1 MSALWRILL
10 VVVAFCLAET
20 RVWGFAVTPQPA
32 SGVFEFA
39 SLSSVGESTTATGYD
54 AIGQTLTRTYS
65 QNAVPVRTQTFT
77 WDALGRLVKLS
88 ERDAQQ
94 SGQDFTAVYDGLNR
108 RIRTQ
113 TEAVVNHV
121 PASSPTLATQS
132 DYDPLVEFLE
142 VGLAL
147 NGERTWK
154 IHGPDLSGGYGGM
167 QGIGGLEAT
176 IVERSGV
183 ATGLLSDRFG
193 HILAHLEGEGAA
205 TTVNWQPAK
214 LGGYG
219 ALPGSPLPKLA
230 IDADVA
236 TVTAW
241 RSRSADPTGLIYLGA
256 RYYDPETGRFLT
268 PDPAGHAAS
277 FSLYDYAGGDPVNF
291 LDPDGR
297 FATESGKEALDLGL
311 RAWDGIKELGL
322 IGSDMMGHTAAS
334 VFGYGDHYE
343 GSSQLYQNIAAH
355 PENYTEQGMRD
366 SILDGALAVERNLIT
381 LGLYDTIRGFE
392 HAAATGDYRDAQ
404 DASLAMLLLN
414 LGLRS
419 DPLVGRP
426 RPNGVPPSSNTET
439 PSAVVQD
446 VAAREGGWKP
456 TPFNPCFAPGTHV
469 LMADGST
476 KPIEEVEEGDEVL
489 AEDPGEE
496 GEPSAHRVTQ
506 VHKNWTLR
514 FIHVAVDE
522 DGDGSSDGEVKAT
535 GEHPFWTENR
545 GWVAAKDLVFGD
557 QLRDENGRSPR
568 VLSAESVPVTSVT
581 YNLSVEGVKTFFALA
596 GDTALLVHNT
606 DPIFPL
612 EVRPYSHFR
621 LYPGDNLVGHEM
633 LQNAWL
639 KANGYSAFKPQN
651 PSLALPTSFH
661 VSEVNPRQAAAGL
674 WDRTALTGQS
684 AYDNIRANIRV
695 LDNAGVPRDVI
706 AEQARAARSF
716 AKSLPCP

>member
-1 MSALWRILL
+1 
-10 VVVAFCLAET
+10 
-20 RVWGFAVTPQPA
+20 
-32 SGVFEFA
+32 
-39 SLSSVGESTTATGYD
+39 
-54 AIGQTLTRTYS
+54 
-65 QNAVPVRTQTFT
+65 
-77 WDALGRLVKLS
+77 
-88 ERDAQQ
+88 
-94 SGQDFTAVYDGLNR
+94 VYDGLNR

-113 TEAVVNHV
+113 TEAVVNHG

-142 VGLAL
+142 VGLGL

-193 HILAHLEGEGAA
+193 HILARLEGEGAA

-311 RAWDGIKELGL
+311 RAWGGIKELGL

-334 VFGYGDHYE
+334 LFGDGDHYE

-366 SILDGALAVERNLIT
+366 SILDGALAVERNIST

-426 RPNGVPPSSNTET
+426 SPNGVPPSSNTET

-446 VAAREGGWKP
+446 VAANAAGRTNGQLVQEIATRAEAWGARQGIP
-456 TPFNPCFAPGTHV
+456 AAGSGPVQGTLKHGYAQR
-469 LMADGST
+469 LLDRYQSMYGSRGLQTEVSYLNGQAVPYGT
-476 KPIEEVEEGDEVL
+476 KGSVRLDVY
-489 AEDPGEE
+489 
-496 GEPSAHRVTQ
+496 EPSTGSIWDYKFTPNPTLPASRVQ
-506 VHKNWTLR
+506 RIINQGPSGINSVD
-514 FIHVAVDE
+514 AV
-522 DGDGSSDGEVKAT
+522 G
-535 GEHPFWTENR
+535 P
-545 GWVAAKDLVFGD
+545 
-557 QLRDENGRSPR
+557 
-568 VLSAESVPVTSVT
+568 
-581 YNLSVEGVKTFFALA
+581 
-596 GDTALLVHNT
+596 
-606 DPIFPL
+606 
-612 EVRPYSHFR
+612 
-621 LYPGDNLVGHEM
+621 
-633 LQNAWL
+633 
-639 KANGYSAFKPQN
+639 
-651 PSLALPTSFH
+651 
-661 VSEVNPRQAAAGL
+661 
-674 WDRTALTGQS
+674 
-684 AYDNIRANIRV
+684 
-695 LDNAGVPRDVI
+695 
-706 AEQARAARSF
+706 
-716 AKSLPCP
+716 